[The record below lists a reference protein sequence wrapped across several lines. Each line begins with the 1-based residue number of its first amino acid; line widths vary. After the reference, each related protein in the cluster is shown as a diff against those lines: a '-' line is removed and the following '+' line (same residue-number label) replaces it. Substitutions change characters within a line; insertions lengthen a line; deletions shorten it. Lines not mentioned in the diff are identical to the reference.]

1 MKKTLDLSLYLVL
14 DPDLCGGAEGMIRTT
29 LAAIQ
34 GGVTVVQLRAPTWKK
49 RAVSEC
55 ARELLRRMP
64 ASVPLIINDHADVA
78 RAVGAAGVHVGQ
90 KDLSPEDCRLIV
102 GPDAV
107 VGLSISN
114 VDELSRLIVDERSR
128 IAPKDDMS
136 RPVVDELSRISRD
149 DELSRPAV
157 DDVSRVSPAV
167 DYIGIGPVF
176 PTGTKKDAA
185 PVVGLDGLRR
195 LLGNAPVPAVAIGG
209 ISEVNARSVYETG
222 VQGIAV
228 VSAICG
234 KNDPEVAARALLA
247 SRPKL

>member
-1 MKKTLDLSLYLVL
+1 MKTLDLSLYLVL
-14 DPDLCGGAEGMIRTT
+14 DPDLCGGAEGMVATT
-29 LAAIQ
+29 LAAIR
-34 GGVTVVQLRAPTWKK
+34 GGVTVVQLRPPHWKK
-49 RAVSEC
+49 RAVAEC
-55 ARELLRRMP
+55 ARELLRLMP

-90 KDLSPEDCRLIV
+90 KDLSPEDCRLVV
-102 GPDAV
+102 GPDAI

-114 VDELSRLIVDERSR
+114 
-128 IAPKDDMS
+128 
-136 RPVVDELSRISRD
+136 D

-157 DDVSRVSPAV
+157 DDVSRFSPAV

-185 PVVGLDGLRR
+185 PVVGLEGLRR
-195 LLGNAPVPAVAIGG
+195 LLETAPVPAVAIGG

-222 VQGIAV
+222 VSGIAV

-234 KNDPEVAARALLA
+234 KNDPEAAAQTLLA
-247 SRPKL
+247 TRSSF

>member
-14 DPDLCGGAEGMIRTT
+14 DPDLCGGAEGMVSTT

-34 GGVTVVQLRAPTWKK
+34 GGVSVVQLRAPTWKK
-49 RAVSEC
+49 RAVAEC
-55 ARELLRRMP
+55 ARELLRLMP

-102 GPDAV
+102 GPDAI
-107 VGLSISN
+107 VGLSIAN
-114 VDELSRLIVDERSR
+114 DDELSRLIIDERSR
-128 IAPKDDMS
+128 FSPD
-136 RPVVDELSRISRD
+136 
-149 DELSRPAV
+149 
-157 DDVSRVSPAV
+157 DDVSRPTDDEHSRLSRAV

-195 LLGNAPVPAVAIGG
+195 LLRNALVPAVGIGG

-222 VQGIAV
+222 VSGIAV

-234 KNDPEVAARALLA
+234 TNDPEVAARALLA

>member
-14 DPDLCGGAEGMIRTT
+14 DPDLCGGAEGMVSTT

-34 GGVTVVQLRAPTWKK
+34 GGVSVVQLRAPTWKK
-49 RAVSEC
+49 RAVAEC
-55 ARELLRRMP
+55 ARELLRLMP
-64 ASVPLIINDHADVA
+64 ASIPLIINDHADVA

-90 KDLSPEDCRLIV
+90 KDLSPEDCRLVV
-102 GPDAV
+102 GPDAI
-107 VGLSISN
+107 VGLSIAN
-114 VDELSRLIVDERSR
+114 DDELSRLIIDERSR
-128 IAPKDDMS
+128 FSPD
-136 RPVVDELSRISRD
+136 
-149 DELSRPAV
+149 
-157 DDVSRVSPAV
+157 DDVSRPADDEHSRLPRAV

-195 LLGNAPVPAVAIGG
+195 LLRNAPVPAVAIGG

-222 VQGIAV
+222 VHGIAV

-234 KNDPEVAARALLA
+234 KNDPETATRTLLA